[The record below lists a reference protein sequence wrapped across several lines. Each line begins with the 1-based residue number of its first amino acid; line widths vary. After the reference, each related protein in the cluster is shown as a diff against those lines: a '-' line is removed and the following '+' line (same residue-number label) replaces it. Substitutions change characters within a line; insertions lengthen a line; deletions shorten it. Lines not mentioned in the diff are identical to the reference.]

1 MCLRL
6 VPQCGAVGKWC
17 RPQGVWSKWKL
28 EVTEDMGF
36 EGGGRGMVLSA
47 PSLMR

>member
-1 MCLRL
+1 MSLRL
-6 VPQCGAVGKWC
+6 VPQYGAVGKWC
-17 RPQGVWSKWKL
+17 KPQGVWSSWRL
-28 EVTEDMGF
+28 EVTEDMWL